1 MITKQSL
8 QRSEELT
15 LIAQDFL
22 LYKKQFLSESNKN
35 NIYVDLKKEILS
47 YFKSTESDWND
58 WKWQLKHRITNA
70 QVLSDLFKISVER
83 KDEINLI
90 GKTYRWAIT
99 PYFLAQI
106 KKFNN
111 TDPIYLQTI
120 PQFAELDSNGYLDPM
135 DEANSNPAGA
145 ITRRYPDRVIINLT
159 NCCAAFC
166 RHCQRR
172 RNIGEKDI
180 TISND
185 NFDESINY
193 LKQHPEIRDVLLT
206 GGDPLT
212 LDNEFLDYVLKKI
225 RSIKT
230 VEIIRIGTRTI
241 VTLPQ
246 RFDDSLLNILQKYSP
261 LYINTQFN
269 HPNELSYETEKVCEK
284 LAGRGIILGNQ
295 MVFLKGVNDDFNTVA
310 LLNELLVK
318 NRIRPYYIFHP
329 KKIKG
334 TKHFQISIEKG
345 LQIYDK
351 LRGNISG
358 LAVPTYVYN
367 APRGL
372 GKIPINRQML
382 DFMHDNKIVAKTW
395 EGQEIELS

>member
-1 MITKQSL
+1 MINKQSL

-15 LIAQDFL
+15 FIAQDFL
-22 LYKKQFLSESNKN
+22 LYKKQYLSEKN
-35 NIYVDLKKEILS
+35 NLRYIDLKKEILS
-47 YFKSTESDWND
+47 YFNSTDADWND
-58 WKWQLKHRITNA
+58 WKWQLNHRITNV
-70 QVLSDLFKISVER
+70 QVLADLFNISVKA

-106 KKFNN
+106 KKFNT

-135 DEANSNPAGA
+135 DETNSNPAGA

-180 TISND
+180 TISDD
-185 NFDESINY
+185 NFNESINY
-193 LKQHPEIRDVLLT
+193 LKKHPEIRDVILT

-212 LDNEFLDYVLKKI
+212 LDNEFLDYVLGKI
-225 RSIKT
+225 RSIET

-246 RFDDSLLNILQKYSP
+246 RFDNSLMNILQKYSP

-269 HPNELSYETEKVCEK
+269 HPNEFSCETEKICNKIVDK
-284 LAGRGIILGNQ
+284 GIILGNQ
-295 MVFLKGVNDDFNTVA
+295 MVFLKDVNDDYNTVA

-329 KKIKG
+329 KKITG

-351 LRGNISG
+351 LRGSISG
-358 LAVPTYVYN
+358 LAIPTYVYN
-367 APRGL
+367 APGGL
-372 GKIPINRQML
+372 GKIPLNKQML
-382 DFMHDNKIVAKTW
+382 GLMYDNKIVTKSW
-395 EGQEIELS
+395 EGKDLELS